1 MSSLV
6 IRLVCGLLFSALV
19 LGAVVHPPDNISQG
33 IGMLLP
39 GAMLLSVALKG
50 PRRSIIKKKRAPMPT
65 GDLPP
70 GV

>member
-50 PRRSIIKKKRAPMPT
+50 PRRSIIKKKRAAPAPT
-65 GDLPP
+65 A
-70 GV
+70 VR